1 MDTTKNYQ
9 YENELSFNIEDV
21 KTAIKSILETY
32 KTRFLH
38 SEKDLNDVFG
48 TYNFGEVKCGYL
60 VTLQKI
66 DDNTT
71 KIKMTC
77 SSRTGFEVGMASLEG
92 YTAEFLN
99 ILSAKLTGSTD
110 EEMETVVNENNSDSA
125 NANISGCLSII
136 SIAISIG
143 FVLWIMFM

>member
-38 SEKDLNDVFG
+38 SEKDLNDIFW
-48 TYNFGEVKCGYL
+48 TYKFDEVKCGYL
-60 VTLQKI
+60 ITLQKI

-99 ILSAKLTGSTD
+99 ILSAKLNGATE
-110 EEMETVVNENNSDSA
+110 EEMQTVVNENNSDSSLSCMST
-125 NANISGCLSII
+125 ILTVIIIGCAL
-136 SIAISIG
+136 AILFI
-143 FVLWIMFM
+143 

>member
-38 SEKDLNDVFG
+38 SEKDLNDVFS

-77 SSRTGFEVGMASLEG
+77 SSRAGFEVGMASLEV

-99 ILSAKLTGSTD
+99 ILSAKLNGATE
-110 EEMETVVNENNSDSA
+110 EEMQTVINENNSDSSLSCMST
-125 NANISGCLSII
+125 ILTVIIIGCAL
-136 SIAISIG
+136 AILFI
-143 FVLWIMFM
+143 

>member
-21 KTAIKSILETY
+21 KTALKSILETN

-38 SEKDLNDVFG
+38 SDKDLNDAFC
-48 TYNFGEVKCGYL
+48 TYKFGEVKCGYL

-66 DDNTT
+66 NDDTT

-77 SSRTGFEVGMASLEG
+77 TSRTGFEVGMASLEA

-99 ILSAKLTGSTD
+99 ILGTKLSGASD
-110 EEMETVVNENNSDSA
+110 EEMETVVNENNSDST
-125 NANISGCLSII
+125 NASVSGCLSII
-136 SIAISIG
+136 SIGVSIG
-143 FVLWIMFM
+143 FLMWILCM

>member
-1 MDTTKNYQ
+1 MDTTKSYQ
-9 YENELSFNIEDV
+9 YENDLSFNIEDV
-21 KTAIKSILETY
+21 KTALKSILETN

-60 VTLQKI
+60 ITLQKI

-77 SSRTGFEVGMASLEG
+77 SSRTGFEVGMASLEA
-92 YTAEFLN
+92 YAAEFLN
-99 ILSAKLTGSTD
+99 ILSAKLTGATD
-110 EEMETVVNENNSDSA
+110 EEMETVVNENNSDST
-125 NANISGCLSII
+125 NANISGCLGII
-136 SIAISIG
+136 SISISIG
-143 FVLWIMFM
+143 FLMWIMCM

>member
-92 YTAEFLN
+92 YIAEFLN
-99 ILSAKLTGSTD
+99 ILSAKLTGATD
-110 EEMETVVNENNSDSA
+110 EEMETVVNENNSDS
-125 NANISGCLSII
+125 SLSCMSTILTVII
-136 SIAISIG
+136 IVCALAILFI
-143 FVLWIMFM
+143 